1 MVLTMA
7 ATVPMPFVSPV
18 QAEEDMSDFRIQGV
32 RSFGV
37 GLVYS

>member
-18 QAEEDMSDFRIQGV
+18 HEAEDSV
-32 RSFGV
+32 R
-37 GLVYS
+37 